1 MHAAKSAV
9 RARVLAYFRLAREM
23 PWMTFMTSSHAA
35 AALVGA
41 LLMAPSAAFAQDPPP
56 NAGAQGGETKQDPA
70 KAQPAPDTEPDPKSK
85 IVWFD
90 VEAGVSSVNLNTF
103 TTNFDQ
109 FSVGFIPQSGIGPS
123 IGGAAGFRLVFLT
136 LGARGRAARF
146 SGSGPVQEWSMASID
161 AEVGVR
167 VPLHRLEPH
176 LTLASGYTTFGGF
189 GDALQGVQQG
199 LRVNGINARLGL
211 GVDYFLSRYV
221 SVGGL
226 ASGELLMLTRPGV
239 PVKEVAALPTSQTLD
254 AAAIRFLEAQGSS
267 YGTALALTGGLKA
280 HF

>member
-1 MHAAKSAV
+1 M
-9 RARVLAYFRLAREM
+9 LAL
-23 PWMTFMTSSHAA
+23 T
-35 AALVGA
+35 G
-41 LLMAPSAAFAQDPPP
+41 LLTAPSAALAQDPQPAP
-56 NAGAQGGETKQDPA
+56 QPAQGEPKQDPT
-70 KAQPAPDTEPDPKSK
+70 KAPPAPDTEPDPKSK

-103 TTNFDQ
+103 STNFDQ

-123 IGGAAGFRLVFLT
+123 VGGAAGFRIVFLT

-161 AEVGVR
+161 AEVGLR
-167 VPLHRLEPH
+167 VPLRRLEPH

-189 GDALQGVQQG
+189 GDAVQGVQQG
-199 LRVNGINARLGL
+199 LRVNGVNARLGL
-211 GVDYFLSRYV
+211 GLDYFVSRYV

-239 PVKEVAALPTSQTLD
+239 PVREVAALPTSSTLD
-254 AAAIRFLEAQGSS
+254 AAAIRFLQAQGSS
-267 YGTALALTGGLKA
+267 YGTALALTRGLKA

>member
-1 MHAAKSAV
+1 MSIRFSCTLAV
-9 RARVLAYFRLAREM
+9 AVASLI
-23 PWMTFMTSSHAA
+23 
-35 AALVGA
+35 
-41 LLMAPSAAFAQDPPP
+41 APSAALAQDPPP
-56 NAGAQGGETKQDPA
+56 VSQPSQGEAKHDPS

-103 TTNFDQ
+103 STNFDQ

-123 IGGAAGFRLVFLT
+123 VGGAAGFRLVFLT

-146 SGSGPVQEWSMASID
+146 SGNGPVREWSMASID
-161 AEVGVR
+161 GEIGVR

-199 LRVNGINARLGL
+199 LRVNGFNARIGF
-211 GVDYFLSRYV
+211 GVDYFVSRYV
-221 SVGGL
+221 SIGGL

-239 PVKEVAALPTSQTLD
+239 PVREVAALPTSSTLD
-254 AAAIRFLEAQGSS
+254 AAAIRFLEAQGST